1 MNLTRFVWLH
11 RKAVFTLLFILC
23 LLGGYFA
30 LHLPV
35 AIFPQLTVPRIV
47 IAGEAGNIPI
57 ETTVTQVTRP
67 LEAAVSTVPGV
78 TKVSSTTSRGSN
90 GLDVS
95 FTSGTDMQLALQ
107 RVQGKISEIRST
119 LPTGSDVTAA
129 IINPS
134 IFPIMGYS
142 LSSDTRSL
150 TELRRIAIY
159 TLRPRLARLPGVAQI
174 RITGGDVPEF
184 LVSVR
189 PLALAARG
197 LTLVD
202 VQDAIAKANNI
213 ASVGQFDK
221 SYQRYE
227 IFVSGLLRDE
237 GDLRS
242 VTIAAKGGVPVL
254 LSDVASVS
262 RGVQQRQILATGD
275 GKPAVILNVIKQ
287 PDANTVQV
295 ADEVHQALAELGKTL
310 PKGVTTS
317 LFYDQS
323 QIVQESEASVIE
335 SIAIGG
341 VLALL
346 VLMLFLGNLRAAA
359 IVLIL
364 LPLTLIITFTLM
376 KALGE
381 TLNIMTLGALAVALG
396 LVIDDGIVVVEN
408 MVHELEQGMA
418 RSQAI
423 SAGLAAITPAMVGSS
438 LTTMMAFLPLT
449 FLGGVTGQFFA
460 PLALVMIA
468 TLFVSLAL
476 ALLLTPLLASFLLPL
491 QAEPH
496 GGAKTGL
503 GRFLAFFPALFDRLT
518 LRYRR
523 AFEWC
528 LRRPIVVMLA
538 LVPVALGSYSLY
550 KHLQTGFFPEFD
562 EGAFVI
568 DYRMPA
574 GTSLGET
581 DNVCNQVEGL
591 LGKVPEVASWSR
603 LMGARSGSGLEL
615 TEQNQG
621 DILVR
626 LKSVRSRASDEVMS
640 DLRGQIEATQPKL
653 EIDMMQILQDGIGDI
668 AGSPSPIEVKI
679 FGDDTDTLSKIARQA
694 GAIISKAP
702 GVVDENDGV
711 IESGPELVVSV
722 DGQKAS
728 RYGLTTQ
735 DVTSAAEAAL
745 RGTVVTTV
753 QQGEEGIEVRVQGAR
768 GAVSG
773 STVSGSAT
781 SFDPQ
786 TLLDVPIAAPAL
798 ASAVAASP
806 SGLPN
811 GGTVRLASLAKFT
824 LHPGTPLI
832 TRQDQQQMVAVTARL
847 EGVDLGTGVREVQAR
862 LSRELKLPPGYRI
875 EYGGLYA
882 SQQESFA
889 QLGTV
894 LGLAFLLV
902 TTLLV
907 IQFRSFR
914 QSLALFIA
922 AILSLFGVLLGLFLT
937 TTPLNISSFTGA
949 IMIVG
954 VVTENGIVLF
964 DFFNQLREKQP
975 ALPMI
980 ELMAE
985 AGQQRL
991 RPILMTT
998 IGAILALFP
1007 LALGL
1012 GAGAAM
1018 QKPLAIAVIGG
1029 LSVSTLFT
1037 LIVAPVLYIW
1047 SEGFRRPKSGEAHGE
1062 TGFEAVS

>member
-1 MNLTRFVWLH
+1 MKLTRLVWLN
-11 RKAVFTLLFILC
+11 RKAVATLIFILC
-23 LLGGYFA
+23 LLGGYFSV
-30 LHLPV
+30 HLPV

-47 IAGEAGNIPI
+47 VAGEAGDIPI
-57 ETTVTQVTRP
+57 DTTVTQLTRP

-78 TKVSSTTSRGSN
+78 TRVASTTSRGSN
-90 GLDVS
+90 GLDVT
-95 FTSGTDMQLALQ
+95 FVSGSDMQLALQ

-119 LPTGSDVTAA
+119 LPAGANVTAA
-129 IINPS
+129 LINPS

-142 LSSDTRSL
+142 LSSKTHSL
-150 TELRRIAIY
+150 AELRRMAIY

-184 LVSVR
+184 LISVR
-189 PLALAARG
+189 PAALAARG
-197 LTLVD
+197 LSLQD

-213 ASVGQFDK
+213 ASVGQFDQG
-221 SYQRYE
+221 YQRTE

-237 GDLRS
+237 NDLRS

-254 LSDVASVS
+254 LSDVSDVS
-262 RGVQQRQILATGD
+262 RSVQQRQILATGN
-275 GKPAVILNVIKQ
+275 GQPAVILNVIKQ
-287 PDANTVQV
+287 PEANTVQV
-295 ADEVHQALAELGKTL
+295 ADEVHSALAELSQTL

-323 QIVQESEASVIE
+323 QIVQESESSVVE
-335 SIAIGG
+335 SIVIGAI
-341 VLALL
+341 LALL

-359 IVLIL
+359 VVLIL
-364 LPLTLIITFTLM
+364 LPLSLIITFTLM

-408 MVHELEQGMA
+408 MFHELEQG
-418 RSQAI
+418 RSRTAAI
-423 SAGLAAITPAMVGSS
+423 AGGLSVITPAMVGSS

-476 ALLLTPLLASFLLPL
+476 ALLFTPLLASFLLPL
-491 QAEPH
+491 KADH
-496 GGAKTGL
+496 GAPSGTLAKA
-503 GRFLAFFPALFDRLT
+503 LAFFPSLFDRLSA
-518 LRYRR
+518 RYRR

-528 LRRPIVVMLA
+528 LRRPLWVMAA
-538 LVPVALGSYSLY
+538 LVPVALGSYFLFN
-550 KHLQTGFFPEFD
+550 HLQTGFFPEFD

-574 GTSLGET
+574 GTSLSET
-581 DNVCNQVEGL
+581 DNVCRQVEGL
-591 LGKVPEVASWSR
+591 LAKTPEVASWSR
-603 LMGARSGSGLEL
+603 LTGARSGSGLEL

-626 LKSVRSRASDEVMS
+626 LKSVRSRPSDEVMS
-640 DLRGQIEATQPKL
+640 DVRGQIEGSQPKL
-653 EIDMMQILQDGIGDI
+653 QVDLIQILQDGIGDI

-679 FGDDTDTLSKIARQA
+679 FGSDTDTLTKVARQA
-694 GAIISKAP
+694 GAIISKTP

-722 DGQKAS
+722 DGGKAA
-728 RYGLTTQ
+728 RYGLTTEA
-735 DVTSAAEAAL
+735 VTNAAEAAL
-745 RGTVVTTV
+745 RGKVATTV
-753 QQGEEGIEVRVQGAR
+753 QQGEEGIDVRVQGAH
-768 GAVSG
+768 
-773 STVSGSAT
+773 AT
-781 SFDPQ
+781 TSVDPQ
-786 TLLDVPIAAPAL
+786 TLPDVPIAAPAL
-798 ASAVAASP
+798 ASAS
-806 SGLPN
+806 STLPN
-811 GGTVRLASLAKFT
+811 GGTVPLSSLAT
-824 LHPGTPLI
+824 LSLRPGTPLI

-847 EGVDLGTGVREVQAR
+847 EGVDLGTGVRDVQAR
-862 LSRELKLPPGYRI
+862 LSKGLKLPPGYRI

-922 AILSLFGVLLGLFLT
+922 AILSLFGVLLGLFVT
-937 TTPLNISSFTGA
+937 STPLNISSFTGA

-954 VVTENGIVLF
+954 IVTENGIVLF
-964 DFFNQLREKQP
+964 DFFNQRREREP
-975 ALPMI
+975 DRPLI
-980 ELMAE
+980 DLVAE
-985 AGQQRL
+985 AGQMRL

-998 IGAILALFP
+998 LAAILALFP

-1029 LSVSTLFT
+1029 LSVSMLFT
-1037 LIVAPVLYIW
+1037 LVVAPVLYVW
-1047 SEGFRRPKSGEAHGE
+1047 SEGFKKKTNIAPEGE
-1062 TGFEAVS
+1062 TDFDAVERELEVPVH

>member
-1 MNLTRFVWLH
+1 MKLTRLVWAN
-11 RKAVFTLLFILC
+11 RKAVATLIFILC
-23 LLGGYFA
+23 LLGGFFA

-47 IAGEAGNIPI
+47 VAGEAGDIPI
-57 ETTVTQVTRP
+57 DTTVTQLTRP

-78 TKVSSTTSRGSN
+78 TRVASTTSRGSN
-90 GLDVS
+90 GLDVT
-95 FTSGTDMQLALQ
+95 FGSGSDMQLALQ

-119 LPTGSDVTAA
+119 LPAQANVTAA

-142 LSSDTRSL
+142 LSSKTHSL
-150 TELRRIAIY
+150 GELRQMAIY

-189 PLALAARG
+189 PSALAARG
-197 LTLVD
+197 LSLQD
-202 VQDAIAKANNI
+202 VQDAIARANNI
-213 ASVGQFDK
+213 ASVGQFDQ
-221 SYQRYE
+221 SYQRTE
-227 IFVSGLLRDE
+227 IFVSGLLRNE
-237 GDLRS
+237 NDLRR
-242 VTIAAKGGVPVL
+242 VTIAAKGGVPLL
-254 LSDVASVS
+254 LSDVAAVS
-262 RGVQQRQILATGD
+262 RSVQQRQILATGN
-275 GKPAVILNVIKQ
+275 GAPAVILNVIKQ
-287 PDANTVQV
+287 PEANTVQV
-295 ADEVHQALAELGKTL
+295 ADEVHSALADLEKTL
-310 PKGVTTS
+310 PRGVTTS

-323 QIVQESEASVIE
+323 QIVQESESSVVE
-335 SIAIGG
+335 SIVIGAI
-341 VLALL
+341 LALL

-359 IVLIL
+359 VVLIL
-364 LPLTLIITFTLM
+364 LPLSLIITFTLM
-376 KALGE
+376 KALGQ

-408 MVHELEQGMA
+408 MFHELEQG
-418 RSQAI
+418 RSRTAAI
-423 SAGLAAITPAMVGSS
+423 AGGLAVITPAMIGSS

-460 PLALVMIA
+460 PLALVMIS

-476 ALLLTPLLASFLLPL
+476 ALLFTPLLASFLLPL
-491 QAEPH
+491 KADH
-496 GGAKTGL
+496 GAPSGTLAKA
-503 GRFLAFFPALFDRLT
+503 LAFFPSLFDRLAV
-518 LRYRR
+518 RYRR

-528 LRRPIVVMLA
+528 LHHPLAVMLA
-538 LVPVALGSYSLY
+538 LLPVVFGSYTLFN
-550 KHLQTGFFPEFD
+550 HLRTGFFPEFD

-574 GTSLGET
+574 GTSLSET
-581 DNVCNQVEGL
+581 DSVCQQVEKL
-591 LGKVPEVASWSR
+591 LAKTPEVASWSR
-603 LMGARSGSGLEL
+603 LTGARSGSGLEL

-626 LKSVRSRASDEVMS
+626 LKSVRSRPSDEVMS
-640 DLRGQIEATQPKL
+640 EVRGQIEGSQPKL
-653 EIDMMQILQDGIGDI
+653 QVDLIQILQDGIGDI

-679 FGDDTDTLSKIARQA
+679 FGPDTATLTKIAGQA
-694 GAIISKAP
+694 GAIISKTP
-702 GVVDENDGV
+702 GVVDESDGV
-711 IESGPELVVSV
+711 IKSGPEMVVQV
-722 DGQKAS
+722 DGA
-728 RYGLTTQ
+728 RAARFGLTTEA
-735 DVTSAAEAAL
+735 VTNAAQAAL
-745 RGTVVTTV
+745 RGTVATTV
-753 QQGEEGIEVRVQGAR
+753 QQGEEGVGVRVRGAR
-768 GAVSG
+768 ASG
-773 STVSGSAT
+773 LV
-781 SFDPQ
+781 DPQ
-786 TLLDVPIAAPAL
+786 SLPNVPIAAPLL
-798 ASAVAASP
+798 ASAT

-811 GGTVRLASLAKFT
+811 GGTVPLGSVATLSLR
-824 LHPGTPLI
+824 PGTPLI

-847 EGVDLGTGVREVQAR
+847 EGVDLGTGVRDVQAR
-862 LSRELKLPPGYRI
+862 LGKSLKLPPGYRV

-922 AILSLFGVLLGLFLT
+922 AILSLFGVLLGLFVT
-937 TTPLNISSFTGA
+937 STPLNISSFTGA

-954 VVTENGIVLF
+954 IVTENGIVLF
-964 DFFNQLREKQP
+964 DFFNQRREHEP
-975 ALPMI
+975 DRPLI
-980 ELMAE
+980 ELVAE
-985 AGQQRL
+985 AGQMRL

-998 IGAILALFP
+998 LAAILALFP

-1029 LSVSTLFT
+1029 LSVSMLFT
-1037 LIVAPVLYIW
+1037 LVVAPVLYVW
-1047 SEGFRRPKSGEAHGE
+1047 SEGFKKNPGAASGESE
-1062 TGFEAVS
+1062 TDFDAVERELEVPVG